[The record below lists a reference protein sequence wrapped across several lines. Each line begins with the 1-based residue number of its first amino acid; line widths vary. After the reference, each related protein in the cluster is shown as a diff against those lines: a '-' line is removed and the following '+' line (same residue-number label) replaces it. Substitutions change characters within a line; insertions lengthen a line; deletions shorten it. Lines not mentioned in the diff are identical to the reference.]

1 MLLAV
6 LHVAMYAFFYAFSK
20 KLDCASKSI
29 NSCIGYSIA
38 IQKGSDAMQ
47 EIGKSVLEL
56 TNRELLKMSGVQNV
70 EVFEEEKIALH
81 TEQGNV
87 EIQGSQLTIIQ
98 LDLESGILQI
108 QGSIDGI
115 IYPQERRRRQNKN
128 HPKQSFF
135 NKMLS

>member
-1 MLLAV
+1 
-6 LHVAMYAFFYAFSK
+6 
-20 KLDCASKSI
+20 
-29 NSCIGYSIA
+29 
-38 IQKGSDAMQ
+38 MQ

-87 EIQGSQLTIIQ
+87 EIQGSQLTITQ